1 MIRQNNQSMEMVMKT
16 ALFCWEL
23 GAGLGHLTPIKQLS
37 KELIRRGYKVWLAA
51 RELHNIHHIFYD
63 IDINIIPAPVNRND
77 INKATQ
83 NTLSYADLIH
93 HIGYKNKESLSNHI
107 NSWQGIFELVKPDII
122 FFDHSPTAIIASQ
135 NYKAKKILMGTPF
148 SRPPSTG
155 TQETIAVFS
164 FFDQAKTEKIPQAQI
179 IEKETLNNINYACD
193 ENKLPH
199 LDKISDIFSPINFE
213 IFNCLEEFDHFG
225 PRGNQDNLYYLPT
238 TSSAS
243 KNKPEWPKGNGTKTN
258 KKIFAYLKARPNVI
272 TVINGLIASKTSAI
286 LYIAGNF
293 ELKQKLPSYIHIINQ
308 PVCMQSIL
316 KECDL
321 LISNANLNTMQQ
333 AALAGKP
340 QLALPIQLEQEI
352 LLHRLQEQGF
362 AERLDTRSPQQSQ
375 IQIQRLLDIDVT
387 GRTSLQER
395 YENHDNDIEIRNI
408 FNEALSSL

>member
-1 MIRQNNQSMEMVMKT
+1 MKT

-51 RELHNIHHIFYD
+51 RDLHNIHHIFHD
-63 IDINIIPAPVNRND
+63 IDINLIAAPVNRNN
-77 INKATQ
+77 INKASQ
-83 NTLSYADLIH
+83 NTLSYADLIY
-93 HIGYKNKESLSNHI
+93 HIGYKDKESLSNHI
-107 NSWQGIFELVKPDII
+107 KGWQGIFELVNPDLI

-135 NYKAKKILMGTPF
+135 NYKAKKILMGSPF
-148 SRPPSTG
+148 SRPPETENQESTG
-155 TQETIAVFS
+155 VFS
-164 FFDQAKTEKIPQAQI
+164 FFDHAKTDKMPQAQS
-179 IEKETLNNINYACD
+179 IEKETLNNINYAC
-193 ENKLPH
+193 EKNNLTQLH
-199 LDKISDIFSPINFE
+199 LISNIFSPINFE

-225 PRGNQDNLYYLPT
+225 PRNDQTNRYYLPT

-243 KNKPEWPKGNGTKTN
+243 EKKPEWPNTSGTKTE
-258 KKIFAYLKARPNVI
+258 KKIFAYLKARPNII

-286 LYIAGNF
+286 LYIAGRF
-293 ELKQKLPSYIHIINQ
+293 ELKQQLPAHIQIIHQ

-333 AALAGKP
+333 TALAGKP

-352 LLHRLQEQGF
+352 LLHRLQEQGVV
-362 AERLDTRSPQQSQ
+362 ERFDTRSPQQSQ
-375 IQIQRLLDIDVT
+375 IQIQRLLEVDIT

-395 YENHDNDIEIRNI
+395 YEKHDNDIEIRNI
-408 FNEALSSL
+408 FNEVLSSL